1 MRSVAVA
8 IGLSLSAQPALAA
21 DPWFVR
27 ADCMEATRLT
37 YAARLDQAK
46 ARAAALLASKDLDAR
61 ACGIWLSVGVT
72 EMEIAL
78 FDDEERLLARMAKEL
93 DAMHSFGS
101 EHGHVA
107 QRFEDLVIEATLRR
121 VHLEVRRGERS
132 AAIRAVEQ
140 AQKLMEKRR
149 RVPTGTPT
157 YFYAEGVANLAL
169 THAAWPVRTIL
180 KLVGVEGDE
189 ERGRKA
195 MKKLLERES
204 VYRPEAT
211 CVTRSFALDSAE
223 ALGAPLEYSERMYTS
238 FPENPQMAFDVA
250 NDLREANRCREVPAK
265 LARFSGKISRDPGAF
280 SEKVRRKLEGILEAC
295 AER

>member
-1 MRSVAVA
+1 MRSLALA
-8 IGLSLSAQPALAA
+8 IGLSLWAQHAFAA

-27 ADCMEATRLT
+27 KDCIEATKLT
-37 YAARLDQAK
+37 FAARLEEAK
-46 ARAAALLASKDLDAR
+46 AKAKAFLASEDLDAR
-61 ACGIWLSVGVT
+61 ACGIWLSVGLT

-78 FDDEERLLARMAKEL
+78 SDDEEKLLARMDAEL
-93 DAMHSFGS
+93 GAMHAFGA

-107 QRFEDLVIEATLRR
+107 QRFEDLIIEATLRR

-149 RVPTGTPT
+149 RIRTGTPT

-169 THAAWPVRTIL
+169 THAYWPIRTIL

-189 ERGRKA
+189 ERGQLA
-195 MKKLLERES
+195 MKKLLDRES

-223 ALGAPLEYSERMYTS
+223 AMGAPLEYSQKMYQS

-250 NDLREANRCREVPAK
+250 NDLREANRCQEVPAK
-265 LARFSGKISRDPGAF
+265 LASLSGRVSKNPNAF
-280 SEKVRRKLEGILEAC
+280 SEKVRKKLETLLSSCEAK
-295 AER
+295 